1 MENVHDWNI
10 SRQLWW
16 GQQIPAFYYGTGEN
30 DFVVA
35 ENIDDAVKLAQER
48 TSNFQLQASDL
59 KQDEDALDTWFS
71 SWLWPM
77 SVFEGILDPENKDIN
92 YYYPTSDLVTGPDII
107 FFWVARMIMAGHE
120 YQHQKMGLKDD
131 EKIQDIGGPEEN
143 MANILSGIFVKK
155 FEKEFPKYSKI
166 LYDENK

>member
-1 MENVHDWNI
+1 MTQSNSILKSSKYIPSLDGNVHDWNI

-35 ENIDDAVKLAQER
+35 ENIEDALVFLKLKKTNNQ
-48 TSNFQLQASDL
+48 QLTTENL

-92 YYYPTSDLVTGPDII
+92 YYYPTSDLVTGPIL
-107 FFWVARMIMAGHE
+107 FSR
-120 YQHQKMGLKDD
+120 L
-131 EKIQDIGGPEEN
+131 PE
-143 MANILSGIFVKK
+143 
-155 FEKEFPKYSKI
+155 
-166 LYDENK
+166 